1 MKTLK
6 ILPLLVLAILV
17 ASCSSVSV
25 AVDYDKEANFETYKT
40 FAFYK
45 PGIDKVEISD
55 LDKRRILRAI
65 DRELTQKGMVV
76 SENPDVLI
84 NIFTEEQE
92 QVNIYQNNFGWG
104 WGPAWGWGWGMPMSS
119 VNRSVEGS
127 LFIDFIDKNKDQLV
141 WQGLGEGILSLDM
154 DKKEEKINEIV
165 TEILKKYP
173 PVAKKK

>member
-1 MKTLK
+1 
-6 ILPLLVLAILV
+6 
-17 ASCSSVSV
+17 
-25 AVDYDKEANFETYKT
+25 
-40 FAFYK
+40 
-45 PGIDKVEISD
+45 
-55 LDKRRILRAI
+55 
-65 DRELTQKGMVV
+65 
-76 SENPDVLI
+76 
-84 NIFTEEQE
+84 
-92 QVNIYQNNFGWG
+92 
-104 WGPAWGWGWGMPMSS
+104 MPMSS